1 MERIVIDT
9 SVFTNPDVYTIFGG
23 SVKDAFK
30 NFVKLAK
37 KLKKEYEFY
46 MPPSVFEELS
56 LFLGENEMPGETDLV
71 LRLKSPQRFNIEVPG
86 FLLYELIEEV
96 RNRINKGL
104 RVAEEAVL
112 VAEKQSKEKIINR
125 LRNKYREAL
134 RSGIIDS
141 TEDVDL
147 ILLALELGAAIVSAD
162 EGVRKWAEKLGVRF
176 INPKALGNVL
186 LSNHKGENRE

>member
-1 MERIVIDT
+1 MEKIVIDT
-9 SVFTNPDVYTIFGG
+9 SVFTNPDVYSLFGK
-23 SVKDAFK
+23 SAKDAFR
-30 NFVKLAK
+30 NFLELAK
-37 KLKKEYEFY
+37 RFKNEFEFY
-46 MPPSVFEELS
+46 MPPSVFEELN
-56 LFLGENEMPGETDLV
+56 LILGEDSIPPEADLTIK
-71 LRLKSPQRFNIEVPG
+71 LKSPKRFNIEVPG

-104 RVAEEAVL
+104 RVAEEAVQ

-147 ILLALELGAAIVSAD
+147 ILLAMELGAAIVSAD
-162 EGVRKWAEKLGVRF
+162 EGVRKWAEKLGVRY
-176 INPKALGNVL
+176 INPKALISVL
-186 LSNHKGENRE
+186 LSNRKEDNP

>member
-1 MERIVIDT
+1 MEKIVIDT
-9 SVFTNPDVYTIFGG
+9 SVFTNPDVYSLFGK
-23 SVKDAFK
+23 SAKDAFR
-30 NFVKLAK
+30 NFLELAK
-37 KLKKEYEFY
+37 SFKNEFEFY
-46 MPPSVFEELS
+46 MPPSVFEELN
-56 LFLGENEMPGETDLV
+56 LILGEDSIPPEADLTIK
-71 LRLKSPQRFNIEVPG
+71 LKSPKRFNIEVPG

-104 RVAEEAVL
+104 RVAEEAVQ

-147 ILLALELGAAIVSAD
+147 ILLAMELGAAIVSAD
-162 EGVRKWAEKLGVRF
+162 EGVRKWAEKLGVRY
-176 INPKALGNVL
+176 INPKALISVL
-186 LSNHKGENRE
+186 LSNRKEDNL

>member
-9 SVFTNPDVYTIFGG
+9 SVFTNPDVYSLFGK
-23 SVKDAFK
+23 SAKDAFR
-30 NFVKLAK
+30 NFLELAK
-37 KLKKEYEFY
+37 RFRNEFEFY
-46 MPPSVFEELS
+46 MPPSVFEELN
-56 LFLGENEMPGETDLV
+56 LILGEDNIPPEVDLTIK
-71 LRLKSPQRFNIEVPG
+71 LKSPKRFNIEVPG

-104 RVAEEAVL
+104 RVAEEAVQ

-147 ILLALELGAAIVSAD
+147 ILLAMELGAAIVSAD
-162 EGVRKWAEKLGVRF
+162 EGVRKWAEKLGVRY
-176 INPKALGNVL
+176 INPKALISVL
-186 LSNHKGENRE
+186 LSNRKEDNL

>member
-1 MERIVIDT
+1 MEKIVLDT
-9 SVFTNPDVYTIFGG
+9 SVFTNPDVYGLFGK
-23 SVKDAFK
+23 SAKEAFR
-30 NFVKLAK
+30 NFLELAK
-37 KLKKEYEFY
+37 GSKSEFEFY
-46 MPPSVFEELS
+46 MPPSVFEELN
-56 LFLGENEMPGETDLV
+56 LILGEESIPPEVDLTIK
-71 LRLKSPQRFNIEVPG
+71 LKSPKRFNIEVPG

-147 ILLALELGAAIVSAD
+147 ILLAMELGAAIVSAD
-162 EGVRKWAEKLGVRF
+162 EGVRKWAEKLGVRY
-176 INPKALGNVL
+176 INPKALISVL
-186 LSNHKGENRE
+186 LSNRREDNP

>member
-1 MERIVIDT
+1 MEKIVIDT
-9 SVFTNPDVYTIFGG
+9 SVFTNPDVYSLFGK
-23 SVKDAFK
+23 SAKDAFR
-30 NFVKLAK
+30 NFLELAK
-37 KLKKEYEFY
+37 RFRNEFEFY
-46 MPPSVFEELS
+46 MPPSVFEELN
-56 LFLGENEMPGETDLV
+56 LILGEDSIPPEADLTIK
-71 LRLKSPQRFNIEVPG
+71 LKSPKRFNIEVPG

-104 RVAEEAVL
+104 RVAEEAVQ

-147 ILLALELGAAIVSAD
+147 ILLAMELGAAIVSAD
-162 EGVRKWAEKLGVRF
+162 EGVRKWAEKLGVRY
-176 INPKALGNVL
+176 INPKALISVL
-186 LSNHKGENRE
+186 LSNRKEDNL

>member
-1 MERIVIDT
+1 MEKIVIDT
-9 SVFTNPDVYTIFGG
+9 SVFTNPDIYSLFGK
-23 SVKDAFK
+23 SAKDAFR
-30 NFVKLAK
+30 NFLELAK
-37 KLKKEYEFY
+37 RFKSEFEFY
-46 MPPSVFEELS
+46 MPPSVFEELN
-56 LFLGENEMPGETDLV
+56 LILGEDSIPPEADLTIK
-71 LRLKSPQRFNIEVPG
+71 LKSPKRFNIEVPG

-104 RVAEEAVL
+104 RVAEEAVQ

-147 ILLALELGAAIVSAD
+147 ILLAMELGAAIVSAD
-162 EGVRKWAEKLGVRF
+162 EGVRKWAEKLGVRY
-176 INPKALGNVL
+176 INPKALISVL
-186 LSNHKGENRE
+186 LSNRKEDNP

>member
-1 MERIVIDT
+1 MEKIVLDT
-9 SVFTNPDVYTIFGG
+9 SVFTNPDVYTIFGA
-23 SVKDAFK
+23 DARSAFI
-30 NFVKLAK
+30 NFIDVAK
-37 KLKKEYEFY
+37 KLKDKFDFY
-46 MPPSVFEELS
+46 MPPSVFEELK
-56 LFLGENEMPGETDLV
+56 LFIGEDSIPGDTELV
-71 LRLKSPQRFNIEVPG
+71 LKLKSPRRYNIEVPG

-112 VAEKQSKEKIINR
+112 FAERQDKEKIINR

-147 ILLALELGAAIVSAD
+147 ILLALELNASIVSAD

-176 INPKALGNVL
+176 INPKSLSSVL
-186 LSNHKGENRE
+186 FPNRK

>member
-9 SVFTNPDVYTIFGG
+9 SVFTNPDVYSLFGK
-23 SVKDAFK
+23 SAKDAFR
-30 NFVKLAK
+30 NFLELAK
-37 KLKKEYEFY
+37 RFKNEFEFY
-46 MPPSVFEELS
+46 MPPSVFEELN
-56 LFLGENEMPGETDLV
+56 LILGEDNIPPEVDLTIK
-71 LRLKSPQRFNIEVPG
+71 LKSPKRFNIEVPG

-104 RVAEEAVL
+104 RVAEEAVQ

-147 ILLALELGAAIVSAD
+147 ILLAMELGAAIVSAD
-162 EGVRKWAEKLGVRF
+162 EGVRKWAEKLGVRY
-176 INPKALGNVL
+176 INPKALISVL
-186 LSNHKGENRE
+186 LSNRKEDNL

>member
-1 MERIVIDT
+1 MERLVLDT
-9 SVFTNPDVYTIFGG
+9 SIFTNPDVYVIFGNNPLN
-23 SVKDAFK
+23 AFN
-30 NFVKLAK
+30 NFIRRAK
-37 KLKKEYEFY
+37 RLKKEYEFY
-46 MPPSVFEELS
+46 MPPSVFEELR
-56 LFLGENEMPGETDLV
+56 LFLGENNIPDDAELV
-71 LRLKSPQRFNIEVPG
+71 LKLKSPQRFSIEVPG

-141 TEDVDL
+141 TEDVDI
-147 ILLALELGAAIVSAD
+147 ILLAMELGAAIVSSD

-176 INPKALGNVL
+176 INPKALGKIL
-186 LSNHKGENRE
+186 FSNRKEVNPG

>member
-1 MERIVIDT
+1 MEKIVLDT
-9 SVFTNPDVYTIFGG
+9 SVFTNPDVYSLFGK
-23 SVKDAFK
+23 SAKEAFR
-30 NFVKLAK
+30 NFLELAK
-37 KLKKEYEFY
+37 KSKNEFEFY
-46 MPPSVFEELS
+46 MPPSVFEELN
-56 LFLGENEMPGETDLV
+56 LILGEESIPPEVDLTIK
-71 LRLKSPQRFNIEVPG
+71 LKSPRRFNIEVPG

-147 ILLALELGAAIVSAD
+147 ILLAMELGAAIVSAD
-162 EGVRKWAEKLGVRF
+162 EGVRKWAEKLGVRY
-176 INPKALGNVL
+176 INPKALISVL
-186 LSNHKGENRE
+186 LSNRKEDNL

>member
-9 SVFTNPDVYTIFGG
+9 SVFTNPDVYSLFGK
-23 SVKDAFK
+23 SAKDAFR
-30 NFVKLAK
+30 NFLELAK
-37 KLKKEYEFY
+37 RFKNEFEFY
-46 MPPSVFEELS
+46 MPPSVFEELN
-56 LFLGENEMPGETDLV
+56 LILGEDSIPPEVDLTIK
-71 LRLKSPQRFNIEVPG
+71 LKSPKRFNIEVPG

-104 RVAEEAVL
+104 RVAEEAVQ

-147 ILLALELGAAIVSAD
+147 ILLAMELGAAIVSAD
-162 EGVRKWAEKLGVRF
+162 EGVRKWAEKLGVRY
-176 INPKALGNVL
+176 INPKALISVL
-186 LSNHKGENRE
+186 LSNRKEDNL